1 MIASSPHY
9 INFQI
14 SIVAQK
20 PRIPLIIEFPRNHP
34 FATETFLHFP
44 PSSFLIELIYP
55 FSTAKHAITN
65 FLCLSLSLFLFFSPS
80 PFPSLS
86 RAARAG
92 ILLRRPCLPARGT
105 GINLVTESII
115 RFFFLVL
122 ASITGRT
129 RARRNC
135 YHYRGNFIAGLV
147 NWFPWRKKV
156 SIGELATRWGTVIE
170 WDKWEVAGD
179 TWWEWK

>member
-20 PRIPLIIEFPRNHP
+20 PRIRIPLIIEFPRNHP

-65 FLCLSLSLFLFFSPS
+65 FLCLSLSLPLFL
-80 PFPSLS
+80 SLS
-86 RAARAG
+86 FSFALESGQGRDTFTPPLLARA
-92 ILLRRPCLPARGT
+92 R
-105 GINLVTESII
+105 
-115 RFFFLVL
+115 
-122 ASITGRT
+122 
-129 RARRNC
+129 
-135 YHYRGNFIAGLV
+135 H
-147 NWFPWRKKV
+147 
-156 SIGELATRWGTVIE
+156 
-170 WDKWEVAGD
+170 GD
-179 TWWEWK
+179 

>member
-20 PRIPLIIEFPRNHP
+20 PRIRIPLIIEFPRNHP

-44 PSSFLIELIYP
+44 PSVLSNRINLSIFHGEACDNKFPLPLSFSP
-55 FSTAKHAITN
+55 
-65 FLCLSLSLFLFFSPS
+65 SPS

-170 WDKWEVAGD
+170 WDKWGVAGD